1 MSKKDVKKGICSLA
15 GEVEKQIS
23 RRRGK
28 TNKAREHKEGNSRVA
43 EVDALTNTRDG
54 RCISKSLSAAVDALT
69 YARDGRCISTFLPT
83 AVGTPTNSRDGH
95 CILTFLLDALA
106 NNHDGR

>member
-54 RCISKSLSAAVDALT
+54 RCISTFLCTTVDA
-69 YARDGRCISTFLPT
+69 STNT
-83 AVGTPTNSRDGH
+83 RDGH
-95 CILTFLLDALA
+95 CSLTFLPAAVDALA